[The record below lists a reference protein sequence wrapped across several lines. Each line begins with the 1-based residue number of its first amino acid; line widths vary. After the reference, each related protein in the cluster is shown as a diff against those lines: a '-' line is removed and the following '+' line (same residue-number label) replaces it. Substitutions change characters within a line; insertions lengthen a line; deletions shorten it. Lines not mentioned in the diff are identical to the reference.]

1 MRRLRMKIL
10 ASDFDGTLKR
20 QGRIEPQDL
29 IAIQR
34 FRHHGHQFGI
44 VTGRSIA
51 MLMCEAGPLQI
62 PFDFVIGNNG
72 GIVVDQQL
80 RVLHRFDLA
89 RQDWEALIRF
99 LRQWPEILFGVS
111 DGDRFGIVQTGTVGS
126 QASSMMNEAVTD
138 GEALLR
144 AGRINSL
151 FLNPGSPLA
160 AQVLLQE
167 LEMEFDGKIAF
178 HYNQGMIDAS
188 AWGVSKQTGLKA
200 LWGERQ
206 EADLS
211 VIGDGLND
219 LPMIEAFHGFAVCN
233 ADPRVRQA
241 ACKVFDSVGACID
254 WLLDQ

>member
-29 IAIQR
+29 NAIQR
-34 FRHHGHQFGI
+34 FRRHGHQFGI

-99 LRQWPEILFGVS
+99 LRRVAELPGYQPDAVGFFNPWSWHTRQPGLTGAILAPS
-111 DGDRFGIVQTGTVGS
+111 DEMTR
-126 QASSMMNEAVTD
+126 AAV
-138 GEALLR
+138 R
-144 AGRINSL
+144 
-151 FLNPGSPLA
+151 
-160 AQVLLQE
+160 E
-167 LEMEFDGKIAF
+167 LIAEVEEQSTPRTIAF
-178 HYNQGMIDAS
+178 DTEFFPAEEFARIHAP
-188 AWGVSKQTGLKA
+188 
-200 LWGERQ
+200 
-206 EADLS
+206 DL
-211 VIGDGLND
+211 
-219 LPMIEAFHGFAVCN
+219 N
-233 ADPRVRQA
+233 ADFLPEE
-241 ACKVFDSVGACID
+241 
-254 WLLDQ
+254 